1 MRSATQRFD
10 SNRII
15 RVDGRRYFA
24 TSDLRFNG
32 RRLLRIR
39 ELGNCRRKRTLVYD
53 PAAKLLRLLVQLPP
67 CEASRHHV
75 GVLRRLPQFGSLP
88 RILDVEQR
96 GHECHLLLQWI
107 HGIDLGDY
115 LSRVREQKVARPC
128 PYEAIRI
135 FRGLAHG
142 LLQLHQYAQLIH
154 ADIKPENLLIS
165 RKPCHLSLID
175 FGSAW
180 QIEAGYPGHP
190 GDGISPVYAAPE
202 LHEQVGRIDVR
213 SDQFSV
219 AVVLYE
225 LLTGQVPFDGLGGQA
240 GKLSYAG
247 EFAGGPEIPSKLNPE
262 LQQLPRS
269 LRSRID
275 SLVLQMLKFD
285 PDNRFPTT
293 SALVSE
299 LDRLTQSIRYA
310 CDSTVT
316 ERSLWARLLDK
327 LTECLFSA
335 DQPVTGRSDERT

>member
-10 SNRII
+10 SNRMI
-15 RVDGRRYFA
+15 RVDGRQYFVA
-24 TSDLRFNG
+24 SELRFNG
-32 RRLLRIR
+32 RRLMRIR

-67 CEASRHHV
+67 CEASHHHV
-75 GVLRRLPQFGSLP
+75 SVLRRLPQFGSLP

-135 FRGLAHG
+135 IRGLSHG

-190 GDGISPVYAAPE
+190 GDGISPVYTAPE

-219 AVVLYE
+219 GVVLYE

-247 EFAGGPEIPSKLNPE
+247 EFAGGPGTPSKLNPE

-275 SLVLQMLKFD
+275 SLVLHMLKFD
-285 PDNRFPTT
+285 PDKRFPTT

-310 CDSTVT
+310 CDQTVT

-327 LTECLFSA
+327 LTECLFSS
-335 DQPVTGRSDERT
+335 DQPVTGPSHE

>member
-1 MRSATQRFD
+1 M
-10 SNRII
+10 IH
-15 RVDGRRYFA
+15 VDGRRYFV
-24 TSDLRFNG
+24 SSELRFNG
-32 RRLLRIR
+32 RRLLKIR

-67 CEASRHHV
+67 CETSSHHV
-75 GVLRRLPQFGSLP
+75 SVLRRLPQFGSLP

-115 LSRVREQKVARPC
+115 LSRVREQKVVPPS

-135 FRGLAHG
+135 IRGLAHG

-180 QIEAGYPGHP
+180 KIEAGYPGHP

-219 AVVLYE
+219 GVVLYE

-247 EFAGGPEIPSKLNPE
+247 EFADGPEFPSRLNPE
-262 LQQLPRS
+262 FQQLPKP
-269 LRSRID
+269 LKSRID
-275 SLVLQMLKFD
+275 SLVLRMLKFD
-285 PDNRFPTT
+285 PDKRFPTT
-293 SALVSE
+293 SAVVSE
-299 LDRLTQSIRYA
+299 LDTLTQSIRNS
-310 CDSTVT
+310 CDKTVS
-316 ERSLWARLLDK
+316 EQSLWERLLDK
-327 LTECLFSA
+327 LTAFLFASDRTLA
-335 DQPVTGRSDERT
+335 GRSDE

>member
-1 MRSATQRFD
+1 MRSAARRFE
-10 SNRII
+10 SNRMI
-15 RVDGRRYFA
+15 RIDGRQYFV
-24 TSDLRFNG
+24 TSELRFNG

-53 PAAKLLRLLVQLPP
+53 PAAKLLRLLVELPP
-67 CEASRHHV
+67 CEASRHHIR
-75 GVLRRLPQFGSLP
+75 VLRRLPQFGSLP

-135 FRGLAHG
+135 IRGLSHG

-180 QIEAGYPGHP
+180 QIEAGYPGSP
-190 GDGISPVYAAPE
+190 GDGLSPVYAAPE
-202 LHEQVGRIDVR
+202 INEQVGRIDVR

-219 AVVLYE
+219 GVVLYE

-240 GKLSYAG
+240 GKSSYAG
-247 EFAGGPEIPSKLNPE
+247 EFAGGPETPSMLNPA

-269 LRSRID
+269 IRSRID
-275 SLVLQMLKFD
+275 SLVLQMLQFE
-285 PDNRFPTT
+285 PDKRFPTT
-293 SALVSE
+293 SAVVSE
-299 LDRLTQSIRYA
+299 LDRLTHSIRYI
-310 CDSTVT
+310 CDQTVH
-316 ERSLWARLLDK
+316 EQSLWTRLLDK
-327 LTECLFSA
+327 LAEFLFSS
-335 DQPVTGRSDERT
+335 DKPKTGRSDERE